1 MHPVAI
7 KALTVGTP
15 EVHDDLDDED
25 SNVLFS
31 DLANNNVEIDES
43 DFTHCELCNKKAARA
58 SLRIWM
64 DDNEQW
70 HAFHTNCA
78 INYQP
83 QESETDEK
91 VLEMY
96 NNLKELITQH
106 NKKINRYRS
115 MAKDIRKF
123 QRANDKKPRKAVK
136 GKKKKVVKPKVKTNK
151 ADIGKGRVLDLGAVS
166 EEE

>member
-25 SNVLFS
+25 SNVLFA
-31 DLANNNVEIDES
+31 DLANNSADVEES
-43 DFTHCELCNKKAARA
+43 DYTHCEFCNKKAARA

-123 QRANDKKPRKAVK
+123 QRAGATKRKAT
-136 GKKKKVVKPKVKTNK
+136 GKKKVKVKVKAKPKTNK
-151 ADIGKGRVLDLGAVS
+151 ADIGNGRVLDLGANT